1 MSFRNL
7 DLNLLRV
14 FDTVMDERNLTR
26 SAQRLM
32 MTQPAVSNAMR
43 RMRESLGHDLFNRT
57 PKGVTPTA
65 YAESLWPAV
74 RVALAALRDVIDPLD
89 FDPRTTA
96 HSFHVAMA
104 DATAALL
111 MPPLV
116 CALEMHA
123 AAVNL
128 RVIPLTTRDPRPLLD
143 EGQVDIAVGVFPA
156 AAAMGVDGA
165 ATSFA
170 VEALYTSEYV
180 CVMRRG
186 HPLAEPGAMT
196 LDQYCAARH
205 LLVSFSGR
213 PHGFV
218 DEALTAIA
226 RSRRIVLTVNQFFT
240 AGRVVAQSDLLTVLP
255 RHFVASTGF
264 ADELALA
271 ELPFPIADIRVDL
284 LWHRR
289 TQHNPAQRWLRAAVI
304 AAAAAAPTPDPAVI
318 N

>member
-14 FDTVMDERNLTR
+14 FDTVMDERHLTR

-32 MTQPAVSNAMR
+32 MTQPAVSNALR
-43 RMRESLGHDLFNRT
+43 RMRESLGHDLFTRSA
-57 PKGVTPTA
+57 KGVAPTA
-65 YAESLWPAV
+65 YAEALWPAV
-74 RVALAALRDVIDPLD
+74 RVALSALRDALDPLE
-89 FDPRTTA
+89 FDPRTTG
-96 HSFHVAMA
+96 HSFHIAMA

-116 CALEMHA
+116 SALEREA
-123 AAVNL
+123 AAVNM
-128 RVIPLTTRDPRPLLD
+128 RVVPLTTRDPRSLLD
-143 EGQVDIAVGVFPA
+143 EGQVDAAVGVFPA
-156 AAAMGVDGA
+156 ATAQSVDGA
-165 ATSFA
+165 STSFS
-170 VEALYTSEYV
+170 VERLYTSEYV

-186 HPLAEPGAMT
+186 HLLAEPGALT
-196 LDQYCAARH
+196 LDAFCASRH

-218 DEALTAIA
+218 DEALTPIG

-264 ADELALA
+264 ADDLAQA
-271 ELPFPIADIRVDL
+271 ALPFPIADIRVDMI
-284 LWHRR
+284 WHRR
-289 TQHNPAQRWLRAAVI
+289 AQHNPAHQWLRSAI
-304 AAAAAAPTPDPAVI
+304 SAAAKAAR
-318 N
+318 